1 MNVHPFAKFYK
12 MKVYF
17 RMLYIVLH
25 VLVLLQFISIV
36 KYYYHTVGDS
46 FLGTY
51 LTDILI
57 WYNYKWI
64 LEVPLDLLLLT
75 KILMLYQVF
84 DWCVADRHSTGTI
97 RQSSQKYCRELI
109 MYAADFGTWIV
120 GEMSLKCKQV
130 VREMIYK
137 LFY

>member
-1 MNVHPFAKFYK
+1 MYALSMNVHPFAKFYK

-51 LTDILI
+51 LTDIILI

-64 LEVPLDLLLLT
+64 GSALRPSFVDQD
-75 KILMLYQVF
+75 INAVSGFWLM
-84 DWCVADRHSTGTI
+84 CGR
-97 RQSSQKYCRELI
+97 
-109 MYAADFGTWIV
+109 
-120 GEMSLKCKQV
+120 
-130 VREMIYK
+130 
-137 LFY
+137 